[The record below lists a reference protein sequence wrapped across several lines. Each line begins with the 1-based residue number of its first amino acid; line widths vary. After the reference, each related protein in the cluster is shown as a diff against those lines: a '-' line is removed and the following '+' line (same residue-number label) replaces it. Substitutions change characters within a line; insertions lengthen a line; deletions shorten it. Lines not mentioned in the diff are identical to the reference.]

1 MGVSKR
7 NYQEIVQDYNKQFV
21 EHVNN
26 EAYMYEHMYYACLG
40 DTRSKD
46 IE

>member
-1 MGVSKR
+1 MGQSKR
-7 NYQEIVQDYNKQFV
+7 DFEEIVQNYNKQFV
-21 EHVNN
+21 EHVKN
-26 EAYMYEHMYYACLG
+26 EAYMYEQMYYACLG